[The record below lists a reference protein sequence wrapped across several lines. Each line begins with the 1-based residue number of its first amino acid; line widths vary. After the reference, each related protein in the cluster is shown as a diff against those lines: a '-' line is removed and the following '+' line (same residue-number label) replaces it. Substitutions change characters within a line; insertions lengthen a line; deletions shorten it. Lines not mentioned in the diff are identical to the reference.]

1 MKRKEEIINQAR
13 RYATLYTESDEGNG
27 GDDWEDDIV
36 ITFKAGAFWADE
48 NPDSSWGVR
57 IKLEREEWL
66 DKACDWLIN
75 HNDYIKV
82 FGNGM
87 ATGFDMARCV
97 EDFRKAMED

>member
-1 MKRKEEIINQAR
+1 MTRKEEIINQAR
-13 RYATLYTESDEGNG
+13 QKEKECGFSPIVKQAKGVNSAYGIGFLEGC
-27 GDDWEDDIV
+27 V
-36 ITFKAGAFWADE
+36 WADE

-57 IKLEREEWL
+57 LKLEREEWL

-82 FGNGM
+82 FGNCM